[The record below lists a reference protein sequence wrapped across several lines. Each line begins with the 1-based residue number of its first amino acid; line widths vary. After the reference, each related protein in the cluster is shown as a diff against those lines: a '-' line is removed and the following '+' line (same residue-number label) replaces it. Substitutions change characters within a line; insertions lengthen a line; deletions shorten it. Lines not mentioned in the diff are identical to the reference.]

1 MNMLYFFY
9 NSSNNIKFSIN
20 IMISSKGKYRD
31 HFRNHQ
37 SNQVTRDNYTK
48 ILLQK
53 SKTILKQNFSIWGT
67 LS

>member
-1 MNMLYFFY
+1 
-9 NSSNNIKFSIN
+9 
-20 IMISSKGKYRD
+20 MISSKGKYRD

-37 SNQVTRDNYTK
+37 SIQVTHDNNNYTK

>member
-1 MNMLYFFY
+1 
-9 NSSNNIKFSIN
+9 
-20 IMISSKGKYRD
+20 MISSKGKYRD

-53 SKTILKQNFSIWGT
+53 SKTILKQNFSI
-67 LS
+67 